1 MLLATDEVTDELAEY
16 EILESGGDED
26 AIDDGGGDN
35 LLVS

>member
-16 EILESGGDED
+16 ETLESGGEDD
-26 AIDDGGGDN
+26 AIEDGGGDS